1 MEAENNRLQQEL
13 QDARDQNELLEFRN
27 LELEVTDALL
37 TVDLV
42 ENKMSALALDTSFNQ
57 GFTQV
62 L

>member
-27 LELEVTDALL
+27 LELEVMDALL